1 MVKDVGFGLAS
12 ESVCL
17 VLDEDQGGVL
27 DFWDAKYAG
36 RIGLNSAR
44 RSVWQLV
51 AVVSGEAQD
60 VGAGDGVTGLV
71 IDDEAFDAAKSIFE
85 FRDTEVV
92 SGSQDESEFGDP
104 QFAGSE
110 LVVLWSELAVQAVEE
125 EIVSGLEVHGG

>member
-27 DFWDAKYAG
+27 DFWDTKYAG

-60 VGAGDGVTGLV
+60 VGAGDGHS
-71 IDDEAFDAAKSIFE
+71 EAHFSYCHLALPLPH
-85 FRDTEVV
+85 
-92 SGSQDESEFGDP
+92 Q
-104 QFAGSE
+104 E
-110 LVVLWSELAVQAVEE
+110 LKISAL
-125 EIVSGLEVHGG
+125 

>member
-1 MVKDVGFGLAS
+1 M
-12 ESVCL
+12 
-17 VLDEDQGGVL
+17 
-27 DFWDAKYAG
+27 
-36 RIGLNSAR
+36 NSAR
-44 RSVWQLV
+44 RCVWQLV
-51 AVVSGEAQD
+51 AIVVSGEAQD
-60 VGAGDGVTGLV
+60 VGAGDRFTGLV